1 MNKKITISLYGII
14 AIIIALFVGY
24 IWGSSNIKEL
34 PASKTESVTKWIKGD
49 TIRDTISIKKL
60 KPYKVTLP
68 SKDIKIPSSTDTTK
82 LFEVWKDY
90 YTKRNYNLDFS
101 NDTLGIF
108 KVDVEVSENRLTKA
122 TSLIQPNIRTIT
134 TKETI
139 YKVIKLQPYTVIG
152 SSLDFRTNKIE
163 IGLDF
168 KQKYMLGISGIRLDD
183 KYGYTID
190 LGIKF

>member
-49 TIRDTISIKKL
+49 TIRDTISIQKL

-108 KVDVEVSENRLTKA
+108 KVDAEVSENRLTKA

>member
-108 KVDVEVSENRLTKA
+108 KVDAEVSENRLTKA

>member
-49 TIRDTISIKKL
+49 TIRDTISVQKL

-108 KVDVEVSENRLTKA
+108 KVDAEVSENRLTKA

>member
-24 IWGSSNIKEL
+24 IWGSSNVKEL
-34 PASKTESVTKWIKGD
+34 PASKTESITKWIKGD

-108 KVDVEVSENRLTKA
+108 KVDAEVSENRLTKA

-168 KQKYMLGISGIRLDD
+168 KQKYMLGVSGIRLDD